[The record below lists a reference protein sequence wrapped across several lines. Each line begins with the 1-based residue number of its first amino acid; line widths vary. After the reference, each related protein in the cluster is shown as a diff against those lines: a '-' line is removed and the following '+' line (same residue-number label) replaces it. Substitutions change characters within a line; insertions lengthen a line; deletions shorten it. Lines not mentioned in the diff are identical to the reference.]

1 VKRVLL
7 TVLAATATAAVLPA
21 TAGASTQIG
30 QTISPAGS
38 ACSQNV
44 SWFQGVSPNNQFVV
58 PVDGVITSWSFIG
71 GVTPPSSMKLKVA
84 KLGVTTLSVV
94 AESGS
99 EHPAANVLNT
109 FSSHV
114 TVHAGEVIGF
124 YFPSP
129 NNIQC
134 AATGQAGYNDS
145 VLLWLHPARGE
156 VLHPAAEP
164 SRPLAAFVVVAAVP
178 LLWFG
183 LAAASLQRNGP
194 ASDPHVSMS
203 HWTTMASMAFAL
215 VLVGLLA
222 SLRIRGWRFTA
233 WCAGV
238 GAAVYGL
245 ASIVFAHFPI
255 SGVRYAGS
263 QGIGWGIVAL
273 LGGVAFVG
281 LAERE
286 RRSSVDRVAI
296 DRTRMRYRR
305 QRRARKTS

>member
-1 VKRVLL
+1 MSGEADAVVARSGSPGGRSVAFRVFAFLFGAGALGGLFGIGIVIGWFDTDEGGIHRVHDLGFGVAYGVLIAAAFFAL
-7 TVLAATATAAVLPA
+7 TVRPAGRPSVFLQTVAVAAAVVFATVLSADLPYLIIAASLVIAAAVL
-21 TAGASTQIG
+21 
-30 QTISPAGS
+30 
-38 ACSQNV
+38 
-44 SWFQGVSPNNQFVV
+44 
-58 PVDGVITSWSFIG
+58 
-71 GVTPPSSMKLKVA
+71 
-84 KLGVTTLSVV
+84 
-94 AESGS
+94 
-99 EHPAANVLNT
+99 
-109 FSSHV
+109 
-114 TVHAGEVIGF
+114 
-124 YFPSP
+124 
-129 NNIQC
+129 
-134 AATGQAGYNDS
+134 
-145 VLLWLHPARGE
+145 LLLHPARGE

-178 LLWFG
+178 LIWFG

-245 ASIVFAHFPI
+245 ASIVFARFPV

-286 RRSSVDRVAI
+286 RRSSGGSGRDRSH
-296 DRTRMRYRR
+296 
-305 QRRARKTS
+305 QG